1 MPILMFLF
9 YVYAHQQH
17 VSIVST
23 SLKWIITYTSVTASD
38 TYSLHWTLLP
48 EIINAAQVHSHS
60 LLVHTLL
67 SDSTQTV

>member
-48 EIINAAQVHSHS
+48 EIIKCSSGS
-60 LLVHTLL
+60 LAFTAGSYFIV
-67 SDSTQTV
+67 